1 MKRIALLFC
10 AAAIVCGCSTTKPVP
25 PCTEAKP
32 QAACTAP
39 SSQAPAVAPLKVG
52 VYADRG
58 PGGIGAVEWFRLVD
72 ESPEMELHLL
82 DGAAVRAGA
91 LDGLDL
97 LVMPGGASIDEFKTL
112 GTNGVERM
120 KAFVR
125 NGGGYVGTCAGCCLL
140 MDGPKNRARMMPW
153 NSSGSEGHTMFPTI
167 NLNAK
172 GAKALGLKEGP
183 HVMRYH
189 GGPFLQPTTNVIA
202 DAHMEIWGTFDA
214 EATFKGRINPK
225 KKMYGSGAVVGGT
238 YGKGRVFVTSAH
250 PEYFNGTLYIIE
262 AALKYVTGRT
272 ITFPPRTRAP
282 RVLSVGFLAKGISG
296 VKTAETAVALARAKD
311 LDLVLIDLD
320 GIARR
325 RMDNIDVLVVPSAVF
340 VKNKKVSEAIS
351 AFTARG
357 GKVVYCSLG
366 AKDAPAGAVVSTSGD
381 AVVEA
386 VRKLFPTH

>member
-1 MKRIALLFC
+1 MKRIALLFS
-10 AAAIVCGCSTTKPVP
+10 AVAIVCGCSTMKSAA
-25 PCTEAKP
+25 PCAETKP
-32 QAACTAP
+32 QAACTA
-39 SSQAPAVAPLKVG
+39 SSSPAPAVAPLKVG
-52 VYADRG
+52 VYADQG

-97 LVMPGGASIDEFKTL
+97 LVMPGGNSMTEFDSL

-140 MDGPKNRARMMPW
+140 MDGPKKRARMMPW

-202 DAHMEIWGTFDA
+202 DARMEIWGTFDA
-214 EATFKGRINPK
+214 EATFKGRINQK

-272 ITFPPRTRAP
+272 ITFPPRTRVP

-357 GKVVYCSLG
+357 GKVLYCNLG
-366 AKDAPAGAVVSTSGD
+366 VKDAPAGAATSTSGA
-381 AVVEA
+381 AVAEA

>member
-1 MKRIALLFC
+1 MKRIVLLFC
-10 AAAIVCGCSTTKPVP
+10 IAGMMCGCTTTRPAA
-25 PCTEAKP
+25 PCAEAKV
-32 QAACTAP
+32 QAACTA
-39 SSQAPAVAPLKVG
+39 SSAQALAAAPLKVG
-52 VYADRG
+52 VYADKG

-97 LVMPGGASIDEFKTL
+97 LVMPGGSSKTEFDSL

-120 KAFVR
+120 RAFVR

-140 MDGPKNRARMMPW
+140 MDGLEKRARMMPW
-153 NSSGSEGHTMFPTI
+153 DSSGSEGHTMFPTI

-189 GGPFLQPTTNVIA
+189 GGPFLHPTTNVIA

-225 KKMYGSGAVVGGT
+225 KRMYGSGAVVGGT
-238 YGKGRVFVTSAH
+238 YGSGRVFVTSAH

-272 ITFPPRTRAP
+272 ITFPPRTRVP
-282 RVLSVGFLAKGISG
+282 RALSVGFLAKGIGG

-325 RMDNIDVLVVPSAVF
+325 RMDNIDVLVVPSAIF

-357 GKVVYCSLG
+357 GKVVYCCAG
-366 AKDAPAGAVVSTSGD
+366 VKDAPAGAATSTSGA
-381 AVVEA
+381 AVAEA

>member
-10 AAAIVCGCSTTKPVP
+10 AVAVVCGCSTTKSAA
-25 PCTEAKP
+25 PCTEVKP

-82 DGAAVRAGA
+82 DGAAVRTGA

-97 LVMPGGASIDEFKTL
+97 LIMPGGSSMDEFKTL

-120 KAFVR
+120 RAFVR

-250 PEYFNGTLYIIE
+250 PEYFNGTLYVIE

-366 AKDAPAGAVVSTSGD
+366 AKDAPAGAEVSTSGD

>member
-1 MKRIALLFC
+1 MKRIVLFLGI
-10 AAAIVCGCSTTKPVP
+10 AAVVCGCTTSTVSTVSCAGGKP
-25 PCTEAKP
+25 
-32 QAACTAP
+32 TAP
-39 SSQAPAVAPLKVG
+39 CPAPLKVG

-97 LVMPGGASIDEFKTL
+97 LVMPGGNSITEFQSL

-120 KAFVR
+120 RAFVR

-172 GAKALGLKEGP
+172 GAKALGLKAGP

-202 DAHMEIWGTFDA
+202 DARMEIWGTFDA
-214 EATFKGRINPK
+214 EATFKGRINQK

-250 PEYFNGTLYIIE
+250 PEYFNGTLYVIE

-311 LDLVLIDLD
+311 LDLVLIDKD

-366 AKDAPAGAVVSTSGD
+366 AKDAPAGAVVSTSGA

>member
-1 MKRIALLFC
+1 MKRLALWFC
-10 AAAIVCGCSTTKPVP
+10 AAAIVCGCSTTPLNP
-25 PCTEAKP
+25 PCPEGKNAVCASAP
-32 QAACTAP
+32 QGA
-39 SSQAPAVAPLKVG
+39 APLKVG
-52 VYADRG
+52 VYADKG

-97 LVMPGGASIDEFKTL
+97 LVMPGGSSVEEFKTL

-120 KAFVR
+120 RAFVR

-214 EATFKGRINPK
+214 EATFKGRINQK

>member
-10 AAAIVCGCSTTKPVP
+10 AAAAMCGCTTTKPAAS
-25 PCTEAKP
+25 CTEAKP

-97 LVMPGGASIDEFKTL
+97 LIMPGGSSVEEFKTL

-140 MDGPKNRARMMPW
+140 MDGPKKRARMMPW
-153 NSSGSEGHTMFPTI
+153 NSSGSEGHTMFPTV

-189 GGPFLQPTTNVIA
+189 GGPFLHPTTNVIA

-225 KKMYGSGAVVGGT
+225 KQMYGSGAIVGGT

-272 ITFPPRTRAP
+272 ITFPPRTRVP

-357 GKVVYCSLG
+357 GKVLYCNLG
-366 AKDAPAGAVVSTSGD
+366 VKDAPAGAATSTSGA
-381 AVVEA
+381 AVAEA

>member
-1 MKRIALLFC
+1 MKRLAVLFC
-10 AAAIVCGCSTTKPVP
+10 AAAIVCGCTTTPSKSSCPA
-25 PCTEAKP
+25 ENN
-32 QAACTAP
+32 AACA
-39 SSQAPAVAPLKVG
+39 SAQQGAAPLKVG
-52 VYADRG
+52 VYADQG

-97 LVMPGGASIDEFKTL
+97 LVMPGGSSKDEFTSL

-366 AKDAPAGAVVSTSGD
+366 AKDAPAGAVTSTSGD

>member
-1 MKRIALLFC
+1 MKRLALLFC
-10 AAAIVCGCSTTKPVP
+10 AAAIVCGCTTTPSKSSCPA
-25 PCTEAKP
+25 ENN
-32 QAACTAP
+32 AACASAP
-39 SSQAPAVAPLKVG
+39 QGAAPLKVG
-52 VYADRG
+52 VYADQG

-97 LVMPGGASIDEFKTL
+97 LVMPGGNSITEFQSL

-120 KAFVR
+120 RAFVR

-214 EATFKGRINPK
+214 EATFKGRINQK

-250 PEYFNGTLYIIE
+250 PEYFNGTLYVIE

-311 LDLVLIDLD
+311 LDLVLIDKD

>member
-1 MKRIALLFC
+1 MKRLALLFC
-10 AAAIVCGCSTTKPVP
+10 AAAIVCGCTTTPSKSACPA
-25 PCTEAKP
+25 ENN
-32 QAACTAP
+32 AACVSAP
-39 SSQAPAVAPLKVG
+39 QGAAPLKVG
-52 VYADRG
+52 VYADQG

-97 LVMPGGASIDEFKTL
+97 LVMPGGSSIDEFKSL

-120 KAFVR
+120 RAFVR

-214 EATFKGRINPK
+214 EATFKGRINQK

-272 ITFPPRTRAP
+272 ITFPPRTRTP

-311 LDLVLIDLD
+311 LDLVLIDKD

-325 RMDNIDVLVVPSAVF
+325 RMDNIDALVVPSAVF
-340 VKNKKVSEAIS
+340 KKDKQIAAAIAS
-351 AFTARG
+351 FTARG

-366 AKDAPAGAVVSTSGD
+366 AKDAPAGAATSTSGD